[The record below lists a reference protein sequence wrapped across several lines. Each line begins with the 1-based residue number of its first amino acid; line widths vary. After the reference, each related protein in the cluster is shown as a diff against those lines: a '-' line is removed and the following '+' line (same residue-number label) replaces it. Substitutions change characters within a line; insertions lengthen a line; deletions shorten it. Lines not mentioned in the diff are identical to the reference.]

1 MFLWFPPFT
10 HSFQGKEV
18 ILPVLFLLEIQPRLL
33 GPRDVLENQVVPY
46 LPTGMIQW
54 AFSSDSWEDYGLK

>member
-1 MFLWFPPFT
+1 M
-10 HSFQGKEV
+10 
-18 ILPVLFLLEIQPRLL
+18 LFLLEIQPRLL